1 MGVCLC
7 NRIYCK
13 DEEGRLVKMNEE
25 VLQHFVD
32 GQGIQYD
39 CELDVDSSGWLALK
53 MWSCLVI
60 IVPMVHLPMQSSW

>member
-39 CELDVDSSGWLALK
+39 CELDVDSSG
-53 MWSCLVI
+53 
-60 IVPMVHLPMQSSW
+60 